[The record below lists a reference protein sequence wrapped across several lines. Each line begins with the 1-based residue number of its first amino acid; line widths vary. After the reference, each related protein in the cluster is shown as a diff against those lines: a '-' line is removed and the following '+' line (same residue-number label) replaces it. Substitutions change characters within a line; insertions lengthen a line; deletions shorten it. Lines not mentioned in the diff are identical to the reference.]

1 MKNLSLD
8 LIAHSLFFLSVFS
21 ANKLLAS
28 DLKIGSKSPQV
39 SAINQDGAEVDLGKE
54 AAKGYTLVYFY
65 PKADTPGCTAQ
76 ACSIRDHFDVLTKK
90 DVKVYGV
97 SSDKVKAQ
105 LDFKEKYRLP
115 FDLLADTDKK
125 VIKAFGVSSMMGFSS
140 RQAFL
145 IKDGVIVWIDRKAST
160 KEQADDVLKF
170 LEANS

>member
-105 LDFKEKYRLP
+105 LDFKEK
-115 FDLLADTDKK
+115 
-125 VIKAFGVSSMMGFSS
+125 
-140 RQAFL
+140 
-145 IKDGVIVWIDRKAST
+145 
-160 KEQADDVLKF
+160 
-170 LEANS
+170 